1 MLLVDMD
8 QDRER
13 DDSRLRPFQFGR
25 PAEDDPEGEDPM
37 LVAARWRLSRA
48 DEDEDSTGED

>member
-1 MLLVDMD
+1 MLLVGMD